1 MLEAVG
7 TGFGF
12 LLFPFVFVLFV
23 VVLVL
28 LFESCRNGGHQT
40 VFLYFG
46 RSVFINFLACMWICV
61 LAVV

>member
-12 LLFPFVFVLFV
+12 VLFV
-23 VVLVL
+23 VVLVF
-28 LFESCRNGGHQT
+28 LFELCRNGGHQT

-61 LAVV
+61 LVVV